1 MRFMVSSKLLFFGTQ
16 TGVQRSRK
24 SGFRGIRLLSAKLF
38 FRLIFSVVLLTGS
51 LYSLAEPVIENVR
64 VWRAPDNTRL
74 VFDLSAPVSHS
85 IFELSNPERLVIDL
99 PAAAFAANVDSLD
112 TQNTPVNAV
121 RTGKRDDGGLRVVL
135 DLSKQ
140 VKPRTFTLSPNESY
154 GNRLVVDLFDKKER
168 VQKSVADLTEV
179 NRDIV
184 IAIDA
189 GHGGEDPGALGPGGV
204 YEKDVV
210 LGISKA
216 LKQAID
222 AQPGYSAVLVRT
234 SDYYVPLRDRFEK
247 AREHRADMFISIHA
261 DSFRMPSVRGASV
274 YALSTKGATSEM
286 ASYLAQKENRAD
298 LIGGAGNLSLRDK
311 DDQLA
316 SVLLDLSMN
325 ATLDSSLRLGEM
337 ILSEMGSVTRLHKK
351 NVEQAGFAVLK
362 SPDVPS
368 LLIETGF
375 ISNPEDA
382 RNLSQVSF
390 QTRLAKSIF
399 QGVRNYFDNYPPADT
414 LVASMRN
421 EGGRTYVIQSGDT
434 LSEIAE
440 RFNVSLNSLQLF
452 NNISSSVIRVGQQIS
467 IPTT

>member
-1 MRFMVSSKLLFFGTQ
+1 
-16 TGVQRSRK
+16 
-24 SGFRGIRLLSAKLF
+24 
-38 FRLIFSVVLLTGS
+38 
-51 LYSLAEPVIENVR
+51 
-64 VWRAPDNTRL
+64 
-74 VFDLSAPVSHS
+74 
-85 IFELSNPERLVIDL
+85 
-99 PAAAFAANVDSLD
+99 
-112 TQNTPVNAV
+112 
-121 RTGKRDDGGLRVVL
+121 
-135 DLSKQ
+135 
-140 VKPRTFTLSPNESY
+140 
-154 GNRLVVDLFDKKER
+154 
-168 VQKSVADLTEV
+168 
-179 NRDIV
+179 
-184 IAIDA
+184 
-189 GHGGEDPGALGPGGV
+189 
-204 YEKDVV
+204 
-210 LGISKA
+210 
-216 LKQAID
+216 
-222 AQPGYSAVLVRT
+222 
-234 SDYYVPLRDRFEK
+234 
-247 AREHRADMFISIHA
+247 
-261 DSFRMPSVRGASV
+261 
-274 YALSTKGATSEM
+274 
-286 ASYLAQKENRAD
+286 
-298 LIGGAGNLSLRDK
+298 
-311 DDQLA
+311 
-316 SVLLDLSMN
+316 MN